1 MPVGLLVAG
10 FLLAHAAIH
19 VGFIAPPPPA
29 TADGPA
35 WPFAT
40 DRAWLVT
47 RLGLDPALCAGS
59 RLVLVAVTI
68 AGYALA
74 ALTAL
79 GVLPAAIW
87 PAAIAI
93 GSVASLGLLAAC
105 FHPWLAARRRHRRR
119 PAVVMPRGRMAARGQ
134 RVGRLSHPSQTT
146 EVPVMKVIVPL
157 VLSLVA
163 TLIAVVA
170 ARLIARYDVRIDLK
184 EFPGDRCDQ
193 RRSVADI

>member
-1 MPVGLLVAG
+1 MPLGLLIAG

-40 DRAWLVT
+40 DRSWLVT
-47 RLGLDPALCAGS
+47 RLGLDMALLRWLA
-59 RLVLVAVTI
+59 VALVAATI

-79 GVLPAAIW
+79 GFLPAAIW

-93 GSVASLGLLAAC
+93 GSFASLGLLAAC
-105 FHPWLAARRRHRRR
+105 FHPWLLLG
-119 PAVVMPRGRMAARGQ
+119 VVIDVALLWSCLV
-134 RVGRLSHPSQTT
+134 VGWQ
-146 EVPVMKVIVPL
+146 
-157 VLSLVA
+157 
-163 TLIAVVA
+163 
-170 ARLIARYDVRIDLK
+170 
-184 EFPGDRCDQ
+184 PG
-193 RRSVADI
+193 ANGWGA